1 MKYLIMHDKTKS
13 ALEKWAGWTKLLLS
27 SFFFWH
33 SGHEL
38 QRSQVGLIRAPPI
51 RLPQK
56 PPRVDTNCPLRNRK
70 HKQNRAQLERPV
82 SQKFFDLKYAFFVDG
97 LDEYSGSHE
106 EIADIL
112 KAISQRPNVK
122 VRVSS

>member
-1 MKYLIMHDKTKS
+1 M
-13 ALEKWAGWTKLLLS
+13 
-27 SFFFWH
+27 
-33 SGHEL
+33 
-38 QRSQVGLIRAPPI
+38 
-51 RLPQK
+51 
-56 PPRVDTNCPLRNRK
+56 
-70 HKQNRAQLERPV
+70 